1 MLIKVIGSALL
12 ALAGAVSAISICRYH
27 RRRLDTLDGFISLIH
42 YIKGQVDCYA
52 LPIGEILSRLPAEI
66 FYDCNCPE
74 GADSI
79 DEIVAECRIYLE
91 EESLRLVE
99 AFASEF
105 GSTFRE
111 EQLRRC
117 DHYISSLGAERRV
130 LAEDVIKRSRVGSAL
145 WVCSSLAILILLW

>member
-1 MLIKVIGSALL
+1 MIIKIIGGASIVICSIFF
-12 ALAGAVSAISICRYH
+12 AISH
-27 RRRLDTLDGFISLIH
+27 RRFEERRLRTLDGLIALIT
-42 YIKGQVDCYA
+42 YIKGQVDCFA
-52 LPIGEILSRLPAEI
+52 LPIKEILSRLPAEI

-117 DHYISSLGAERRV
+117 DYYISSLGAERHV
-130 LAEDVIKRSRVGSAL
+130 LVDEVTKRSRVGSAL
-145 WVCSSLAILILLW
+145 WICSSLAILILLW